1 MLIILLFVSISI
13 LSAVDSSSPERFY
26 LRARNE
32 YLRAY
37 IFNKRDGWKMRLSS
51 VANCVM
57 ATNHA
62 LKEKANAIYQAGLSK
77 YYDANAL
84 YYSLS
89 EEDREIIEQIINLHF

>member
-1 MLIILLFVSISI
+1 MLTILLFIAMTI

-32 YLRAY
+32 YLRTRV
-37 IFNKRDGWKMRLSS
+37 FKKHDGWKTCLSC
-51 VANCVM
+51 VANCIM
-57 ATNHA
+57 ATNVV
-62 LKEKANAIYQAGLSK
+62 LKEKANAVYQAGLSK
-77 YYDANAL
+77 YYDINAL